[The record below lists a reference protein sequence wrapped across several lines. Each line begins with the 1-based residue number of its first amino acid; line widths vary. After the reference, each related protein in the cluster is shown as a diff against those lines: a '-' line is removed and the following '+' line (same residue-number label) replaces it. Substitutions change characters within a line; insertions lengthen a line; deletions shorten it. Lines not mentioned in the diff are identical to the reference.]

1 MILDDIV
8 AKKKETLKEYKFPQQ
23 NEFPKIE
30 NFYNSL
36 AKQGLS
42 IIGEIKKA
50 SPSKGIIKANFN
62 PTEIAKQYELSVD
75 AISVLTEEKFFLGK
89 AEYLEQVHNEVKLPI
104 IRKDFIIDKRQ
115 ILEARIIGASAI
127 LLIVSILNKAELKQ
141 FLNYAKELELDCLV
155 ETHNKEELHTA
166 LEAGAEIIGVNN
178 RDLKTFKVD
187 LNTTIKLRDFVPED
201 KIFVA
206 ESGINTIEDIKF
218 LKQTKLDAILV
229 GESFMR
235 TDNINEKAKEFKK
248 QFETGDEQNS

>member
-23 NEFPKIE
+23 NKFPKIE
-30 NFYNSL
+30 SFYNSL

-50 SPSKGIIKANFN
+50 SPSKGIIKADFK

-89 AEYLEQVHNEVKLPI
+89 AKYLEQVHNEVKLPI

-155 ETHNKEELHTA
+155 ETHNKEEIHTA

-218 LKQTKLDAILV
+218 LKRTKLDAILV